1 MHIGMRPRWRR
12 FLKCLDARLHAEGH
26 AVSFDMQ
33 GAHIAWCAVHRR
45 KYFVPGRGAQFQTID
60 LEQFVSNL
68 NSLYC
73 GFFWSRCS
81 SLNRAGEI
89 DESVR
94 IVGCSIRTD
103 NDKFGIDPIALEDKR
118 GGAGG

>member
-1 MHIGMRPRWRR
+1 
-12 FLKCLDARLHAEGH
+12 
-26 AVSFDMQ
+26 MQ

-60 LEQFVSNL
+60 PEQFVSNL

-81 SLNRAGEI
+81 SLNRAGEMMV
-89 DESVR
+89 DGPPRSTKAYVLWSVPS
-94 IVGCSIRTD
+94 GRT
-103 NDKFGIDPIALEDKR
+103 NDKFGIDPIASKIK
-118 GGAGG
+118 GAVPEVETERAPSDRFT